1 MNSVL
6 LSVCAWLVV
15 GMCAWLPATA
25 QTYLTHD
32 EFEQWE
38 DDIRAEPDREYLFRM
53 INGDIVTGRVLDL
66 SSWADKTNAEEVSAE
81 DALGFTVTV
90 DAITGPLKLESV
102 DIAYFG
108 PRYDTYRHRHRGY
121 VIPTAQPI
129 GDDAFI
135 GLWEIGF
142 LYAGGGIGPLSIT
155 AGRSFVPGIP
165 ARDQFSLV
173 NVKATVAELDN
184 GLVETGK
191 QFYAVGFNGAWLN
204 DKNFIGHAFA
214 NATFTG
220 VRSQTTTTFFAKVAG
235 PELMQVNL
243 GTLVGAFNLPLA
255 NGAFGVA
262 ISIDTRFPE
271 FHDLH
276 AVMELAN
283 ADITRPANT
292 LLYLGVRTALSSI
305 GMDFGIAL
313 APGPTVVPAVAF
325 AWTPF

>member
-1 MNSVL
+1 MNPVL
-6 LSVCAWLVV
+6 LSVCAWLFL
-15 GMCAWLPATA
+15 GMCAGYSAMA

-32 EFEQWE
+32 AYEQWE
-38 DDIRAEPDREYLFRM
+38 DEIRAEPDREYLFRM
-53 INGDIVTGRVLDL
+53 VNGDIITGRVLDL
-66 SSWADKTNAEEVSAE
+66 VSVAETANAQEDNAD
-81 DALGFTVTV
+81 DILGFTVTV

-121 VIPTAQPI
+121 IIPTAQPI

-165 ARDQFSLV
+165 ARDQLSLI
-173 NVKATVAELDN
+173 NVKATVAEVDN
-184 GLVETGK
+184 GLVESGK
-191 QFYAVGFNGAWLN
+191 QFYAVGINGAWLN

-220 VRSQTTTTFFAKVAG
+220 ERSQTTTTFFAKVAG
-235 PELMQVNL
+235 PELLQVNL
-243 GTLVGAFNLPLA
+243 GTFVSSFNLPLA
-255 NGAFGVA
+255 NGAFGLA

-292 LLYLGVRTALSSI
+292 LLYLGVRTALSSV

-313 APGPTVVPAVAF
+313 APGPLVVPAVAF